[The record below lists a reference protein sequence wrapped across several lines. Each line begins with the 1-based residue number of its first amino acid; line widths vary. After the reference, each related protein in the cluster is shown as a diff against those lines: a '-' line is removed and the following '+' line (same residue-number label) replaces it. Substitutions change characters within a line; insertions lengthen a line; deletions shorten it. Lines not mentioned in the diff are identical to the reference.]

1 MPNPVTESD
10 DAPARTGTPILLA
23 IETAGSRCSAAV
35 TREERILAS
44 VSQALRHGH
53 GEALMPMVDRAMSKA
68 EIKPSQLTM
77 VAVAIGPGGFTGIRV
92 GLAAAQ
98 GIALAT
104 GARLLGVTGF
114 AAVAQ
119 ALRRTG
125 PGHAVPGANLLVT
138 LDSRRDD
145 LYVQLFAPDMATP
158 LAPPCAVLPD
168 ALEEYVGAAAAA
180 APLLLAGDAAEAAA
194 AALHHGFNVKVV
206 ADSFPDAVGVAA
218 AALEPARTGASA
230 EPVRPFY
237 LRPPDVTL
245 PKPRGVAT
253 LVGP

>member
-1 MPNPVTESD
+1 MPRILSDESLDTLFRNASPQPVWLDRPVGDTLLRALWELVRAAPAAPGSCRVMPNPVTGSG
-10 DAPARTGTPILLA
+10 DAPGLTGAPILLA

-35 TREERILAS
+35 TRGERILAS

-53 GEALMPMVDRAMSKA
+53 GEALLPIVDRAMSEA

-125 PGHAVPGANLLVT
+125 PGDAVPGANLLVA

-145 LYVQLFAPDMATP
+145 LYVQLF
-158 LAPPCAVLPD
+158 
-168 ALEEYVGAAAAA
+168 
-180 APLLLAGDAAEAAA
+180 
-194 AALHHGFNVKVV
+194 
-206 ADSFPDAVGVAA
+206 
-218 AALEPARTGASA
+218 
-230 EPVRPFY
+230 
-237 LRPPDVTL
+237 
-245 PKPRGVAT
+245 
-253 LVGP
+253 